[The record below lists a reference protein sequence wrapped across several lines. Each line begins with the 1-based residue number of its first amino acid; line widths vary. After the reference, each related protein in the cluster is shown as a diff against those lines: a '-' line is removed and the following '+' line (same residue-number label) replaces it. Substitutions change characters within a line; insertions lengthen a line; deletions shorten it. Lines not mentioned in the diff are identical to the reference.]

1 MNFIDSIVAPIT
13 PIVVSPVTAIR
24 ISGNDALKVFSLMK
38 KNNNPIDINILEPN
52 YMGRYIFYMKEDNLH
67 DDVMAV
73 YFKAPHSFTGEDVV
87 EIYFHGN
94 PILVNSALNSIYN
107 LNIRPAEG
115 GEFSKR
121 AFLNGKIDLTQAES
135 IQELISAKSL
145 EGVNSAYNQLKGNLK
160 QELILIKDKVLKM
173 KAIVEAKIDFPDE
186 DTVDEEI
193 IILKNDVKSVLYT
206 INNLIDSY
214 VSYRN
219 HNKGLDLVLAGKPNV
234 GKSSLMNS
242 FLKEERAIVS
252 NIAGTTRDFIKE
264 SLYIGGIPVHITDTA
279 GIHYTTEGIEQIGVT
294 KSIEKINKSDLVLLL
309 LDISSEL
316 TEEDN
321 KMLSIT
327 ENLNRIII
335 GNKID
340 LSYKPSYDNCDI
352 YISAKN
358 NINME
363 NLIDLIKEK
372 ALFYDQEVNSSSV
385 AITERHRNLL
395 IKVKDNLLKIES
407 ALGIYPLDMICIDL
421 EIIINHI
428 SEITGDNYT
437 EKVLD
442 IVFSSFCIG
451 K

>member
-1 MNFIDSIVAPIT
+1 MEFVDTIVAPIT

-24 ISGNDALKVFSLMK
+24 ISGNQALKVFSIMK
-38 KNNNPIDINILEPN
+38 KNNKDINTSEIIPN
-52 YMGRYIFYMKEDNLH
+52 YMGRYDFYINEENLH

-94 PILVNSALNSIYN
+94 PILVNAALNSIYN
-107 LNIRPAEG
+107 LNVRPAEG

-135 IQELISAKSL
+135 IQELISAKSI

-160 QELILIKDKVLKM
+160 VELDNIKDKVLKM

-193 IILKNDVKSVLYT
+193 DILKNDTSNILEV
-206 INNLIDSY
+206 INRLIDSY
-214 VSYRN
+214 VGYRN
-219 HNKGLDLVLAGKPNV
+219 HNKGLDIVLAGKPNV

-252 NIAGTTRDFIKE
+252 SIAGTTRDFIKE
-264 SLYIGGIPVHITDTA
+264 SLYMGGIPIQITDTA
-279 GIHYTTEGIEQIGVT
+279 GIHHTTEGIEQIGVER
-294 KSIEKINKSDLVLLL
+294 SIEKIQSADLILLL

-316 TEEDN
+316 SEEDL

-327 ENLNRIII
+327 EGLNRIII
-335 GNKID
+335 GNKLD
-340 LSYKPSYDNCDI
+340 LTDDPTYDKCDI
-352 YISAKN
+352 FISAKN
-358 NINME
+358 EINMDK
-363 NLIDLIKEK
+363 LVDLVKTK
-372 ALFYDQEVNSSSV
+372 ASDFDHEVSSNSV

-395 IKVKDNLLKIES
+395 IQIKEVLEKIKS
-407 ALGIYPLDMICIDL
+407 ALGLYPLDMICIDL
-421 EIIINHI
+421 ETIINQI

-442 IVFSSFCIG
+442 LVFSSFCIG